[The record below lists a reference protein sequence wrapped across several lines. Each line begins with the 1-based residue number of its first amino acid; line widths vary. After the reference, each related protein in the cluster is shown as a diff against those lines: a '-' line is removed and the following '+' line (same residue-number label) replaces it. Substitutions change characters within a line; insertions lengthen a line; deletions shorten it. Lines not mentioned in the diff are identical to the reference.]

1 MRDQMDRKIEVF
13 NVTRIGSGH
22 IKHDK
27 PCQDASMSW
36 ESEDGTVQIAIVSDG
51 HGGDTYVRSDV
62 GSKLAV
68 SIAMRHLVEMSRNP
82 VLYGKLMFQKK
93 GEVTARPTSRV
104 KLVDSKNP
112 TESELQ
118 QIRQD
123 NLFVKQYR
131 QNEEQ
136 DKVIGLLFKGIVDEW
151 HAAITK
157 DCQENPLSE
166 YESGMLGGNRIEKA
180 YGATL
185 LAFMRTPYYW
195 FAFQIGDG
203 KMLCCDETLTWR
215 EPVPWDC
222 NCFLNMTTSLCNRN
236 PLPSFRYAY
245 DGTGTFPMAVVM
257 GSDGLDDSWV
267 TMQNLQDFY
276 AQTLKIFL
284 EEGKDKTVE
293 ELAEYLSKLSQRG
306 SHDDMSMAGIVDL
319 SLVGEAVKM
328 YDLRKEGLV
337 LQTEFQ
343 NRKKEIEKYNA
354 ERGEIEK
361 RLIASEEQLKKI
373 ERQRS
378 DIEALRT
385 ELAEKK
391 ELIEKKTAEYS
402 SIDAEA
408 RARNGQ
414 LREQWSEMKDAAV
427 KAAEVRK
434 DEWLHTLGDL
444 PWETVE
450 EIGENQEEVT
460 SKFDVIVPEEVTDC
474 DSEQPE
480 YEIS

>member
-1 MRDQMDRKIEVF
+1 MSDPIDRNIVVF

-22 IKHDK
+22 IKHGK
-27 PCQDASMSW
+27 PCQDASLSW
-36 ESEDGTVQIAIVSDG
+36 ESEDGSVQIAIVSDG

-62 GSKLAV
+62 GSKLAA
-68 SIAMRHLVEMSRNP
+68 SIALKHLVEMSKNP
-82 VLYGKLMFQKK
+82 ALYGKLMFQKK
-93 GEVTARPTSRV
+93 GEVTARPTSKIKV
-104 KLVDSKNP
+104 VDPKNP

-123 NLFVKQYR
+123 NLFIKQYK

-151 HAAITK
+151 HDAITK
-157 DCQENPLSE
+157 DSQENPLTE
-166 YESGMLGGNRIEKA
+166 YELGMLGGNRIEKA

-245 DGTGTFPMAVVM
+245 DGTGSFPMAVVM

-276 AQTLKIFL
+276 TQTLKIFL
-284 EEGKDKTVE
+284 EEGKEKTVE

-306 SHDDMSMAGIVDL
+306 SHDDMSMAGIIDL
-319 SLVGEAVKM
+319 SLVGEALKM
-328 YDLRKEGLV
+328 YNLRKEGLT
-337 LQTEFQ
+337 LQSEFQ
-343 NRKKEIEKYNA
+343 SRKKEIEKYNS
-354 ERGEIEK
+354 ERKEIEK
-361 RLIASEEQLKKI
+361 KLTAAEEQLKKI
-373 ERQRS
+373 EKQRS

-385 ELAEKK
+385 ELAQKK
-391 ELIEKKTAEYS
+391 ELIDSKTLEYS

-408 RARNGQ
+408 RAQNELLRGQ
-414 LREQWSEMKDAAV
+414 WTEMKEAAL
-427 KAAEVRK
+427 KAAESRRE
-434 DEWLHTLGDL
+434 EWLRSLGNL
-444 PWETVE
+444 PWDKEN
-450 EIGENQEEVT
+450 EI
-460 SKFDVIVPEEVTDC
+460 KFDEEMVSELEVFTPEELTDIE
-474 DSEQPE
+474 SEKSE
-480 YEIS
+480 DEVS

>member
-1 MRDQMDRKIEVF
+1 MDNLKDRKIEVF

-22 IKHDK
+22 IKHGK
-27 PCQDASMSW
+27 PCQDSSMSW
-36 ESEDGTVQIAIVSDG
+36 QSEDGSVQIAIVSDG

-62 GSKLAV
+62 GSKLAASV
-68 SIAMRHLVEMSRNP
+68 AMRHLVRMSMNP

-93 GEVTARPTSRV
+93 GEVTARPTSRL
-104 KLVDSKNP
+104 KIVDPKNP

-118 QIRQD
+118 QLRQD
-123 NLFVKQYR
+123 NLFVRQYS

-151 HAAITK
+151 REAIMK
-157 DCQENPLSE
+157 DCQENPFTE
-166 YESGMLGGNRIEKA
+166 YELAMLGGNRIEKA

-185 LAFMRTPYYW
+185 LAFVRTPYYW

-222 NCFLNMTTSLCNRN
+222 NCFLNMTTSLCNSN
-236 PLPSFRYAY
+236 PLPLFRYAY
-245 DGTGTFPMAVVM
+245 DGTGNFPMAVVM

-276 AQTLKIFL
+276 TQTLRILL

-306 SHDDMSMAGIVDL
+306 SHDDMSMAGIIDL
-319 SLVGEAVKM
+319 SLVGEALKM
-328 YDLRKEGLV
+328 YNLRKEGLS
-337 LQTEFQ
+337 LQSEFQ
-343 NRKKEIEKYNA
+343 NRKQEIEKYNA
-354 ERGEIEK
+354 ERVEIEK
-361 RLIASEEQLKKI
+361 KLTAAEEQLKKI
-373 ERQRS
+373 EKQHA

-385 ELAEKK
+385 ELAMKK
-391 ELIEKKTAEYS
+391 ELIDSKTAEYS

-408 RARNGQ
+408 RAKNEQ
-414 LREQWSEMKDAAV
+414 LREQWCEMKDEAI
-427 KAAEVRK
+427 KSAELRK
-434 DEWLHTLGDL
+434 EEWWRSLGDL
-444 PWETVE
+444 PWETVK
-450 EIGENQEEVT
+450 EIREGQVEIT
-460 SKFDVIVPEEVTDC
+460 SKFDVVHSGGSDRLRF
-474 DSEQPE
+474 
-480 YEIS
+480 